1 MSLWELPTASILL
14 DCIAIAAMLVYAP
27 FLIVAYGRMKVG
39 YDLGAPR
46 AMFDKLPDYA
56 KRATWAH
63 QNSFETFILF
73 ATASFMA
80 YLTQQDS
87 VLAVGAAVAFLIGRF
102 FYSIFYILDVP
113 IGRSLMFAISS
124 SGTAILF
131 ILSLIS
137 LNNFNL

>member
-1 MSLWELPTASILL
+1 MSLLELSPSSIFL
-14 DCIAIAAMLVYAP
+14 DCIVLGAILVYAP
-27 FLIVAYGRMKVG
+27 FLVVAYGRVKVG

-46 AMFDKLPDYA
+46 AMFERLPDYA

-80 YLTQQDS
+80 YLTEQDS
-87 VLAVGAAVAFLIGRF
+87 VLAIGAAVAFVIGRF

-113 IGRSLMFAISS
+113 IGRSLMFVISS

-137 LNNFNL
+137 VNNL

>member
-1 MSLWELPTASILL
+1 MSLLELPPSSIFL
-14 DCIAIAAMLVYAP
+14 DCIVLGSILVYAP
-27 FLIVAYGRMKVG
+27 FLVVAYGRVKVG

-46 AMFDKLPDYA
+46 TLFEKLPDYA

-73 ATASFMA
+73 SAASFMA
-80 YLTQQDS
+80 YLTEQDS
-87 VLAVGAAVAFLIGRF
+87 VLAIGAAVAFVIGRF
-102 FYSIFYILDVP
+102 FYSIFYILNVP

-137 LNNFNL
+137 VNNL

>member
-1 MSLWELPTASILL
+1 MSLLELSPSSIFL
-14 DCIAIAAMLVYAP
+14 DCIVLGAILVYAP
-27 FLIVAYGRMKVG
+27 FLVVAYGRVKVG

-46 AMFDKLPDYA
+46 ALFEKLPDYA

-80 YLTQQDS
+80 YLTEQDS
-87 VLAVGAAVAFLIGRF
+87 VLAIGASVAFVIGRF
-102 FYSIFYILDVP
+102 FYSIFYILNVP

-131 ILSLIS
+131 VLSLIS
-137 LNNFNL
+137 VNN

>member
-1 MSLWELPTASILL
+1 MSLWELPASSIFL
-14 DCIAIAAMLVYAP
+14 DGMAIAAMLVYAP
-27 FLIVAYGRMKVG
+27 FLIVAYGRLKVG

-46 AMFDKLPDYA
+46 AMFEKLPDYA

-73 ATASFMA
+73 ASASFMA
-80 YLTQQDS
+80 YLTHQDS
-87 VLAVGAAVAFLIGRF
+87 VLAVGAVVAFLIGRF
-102 FYSIFYILDVP
+102 LYSIFYILDVP
-113 IGRSLMFAISS
+113 IARSLMFAISS

-137 LNNFNL
+137 VNNF

>member
-1 MSLWELPTASILL
+1 MSLLELPPSSIFL
-14 DCIAIAAMLVYAP
+14 DCIVLGAILVYAP
-27 FLIVAYGRMKVG
+27 FLVVAYGRVTVG
-39 YDLGAPR
+39 YDFAAPR
-46 AMFDKLPDYA
+46 AMFEKLPNYA

-73 ATASFMA
+73 APASFMA
-80 YLTQQDS
+80 YITEQDS
-87 VLAVGAAVAFLIGRF
+87 VLAIGASAAFVIGRF

-124 SGTAILF
+124 SGTAVLF

-137 LNNFNL
+137 VNN

>member
-1 MSLWELPTASILL
+1 MELPPSSIFL
-14 DCIAIAAMLVYAP
+14 DCIVLGSILVYAP
-27 FLIVAYGRMKVG
+27 FLVVAYGRVKVG

-46 AMFDKLPDYA
+46 TLFEKLPDYA

-73 ATASFMA
+73 SAASFMA
-80 YLTQQDS
+80 YLTEQDS
-87 VLAVGAAVAFLIGRF
+87 VLAIGAAVAFVIGRF
-102 FYSIFYILDVP
+102 FYSIFYILNVP

-137 LNNFNL
+137 VNNL

>member
-1 MSLWELPTASILL
+1 MSLLELPSSVVFL
-14 DCIAIAAMLVYAP
+14 DCIVLGAMLVYAP
-27 FLIVAYGRMKVG
+27 FLVVAYGRVKVG

-46 AMFDKLPDYA
+46 ALFEKLPDYA

-80 YLTQQDS
+80 YLTEQDS
-87 VLAVGAAVAFLIGRF
+87 VLAIGAAVAFVIGRL

-113 IGRSLMFAISS
+113 IGRSLMFVISS

-137 LNNFNL
+137 VNN

>member
-1 MSLWELPTASILL
+1 MSLLELPAPSILL
-14 DCIAIAAMLVYAP
+14 DAIVIGAILVYAP
-27 FLIVAYGRMKVG
+27 FLVVAYGRVKVG

-46 AMFDKLPDYA
+46 ALFEKLPDYA

-63 QNSFETFILF
+63 QNSFETFLLF

-80 YLTQQDS
+80 YLTEQDS
-87 VLAVGAAVAFLIGRF
+87 VLAIGAAVAFVIGRF

-113 IGRSLMFAISS
+113 IGRSLMFVISS

-137 LNNFNL
+137 VNS